1 MTDSSGLH
9 FVSPYAFEAIQKV
22 DVMRLAALS
31 EPELR
36 LLLPCL
42 VRMALCA
49 PADQSN
55 AWAQDKKQI
64 LRMLSGVEAVN
75 SIVALLSVDF
85 HALEQDARKEQQLRH
100 KAGGSNSESILVSQ
114 LQHGLA
120 LEFEHSDPLRRL
132 RLVLSELLA
141 IMNKVADPN
150 REFFLKSS
158 ELFESPVYLEEVADV
173 LCILQAEL
181 PSLLPVVDVAEALL
195 HVRNGEWFLCLLVA
209 NVPDS
214 FNEVCRGLI
223 KSGERQDEES
233 VGGRHRTEALR
244 QLCQMNPSQAFNIR
258 AMVVEEC
265 HLPGLGVALTLDY
278 KQSSA
283 DKAVSPLVSYVSG
296 LLLGTNSKVR
306 TWFGMF
312 IRNGQQ
318 RKSQSSSVLWQMRRQ
333 LLLELVAILPCSH
346 STHVPNDTRLSPE
359 IEDSTAY
366 SSLREEHVVKAS
378 SLLRLYCALMGI
390 AGLRPTDEEAEQL
403 LQLMTSRPP
412 ATPAGVRFVSLS
424 FCKLLA
430 FPTLVSTPEQEQL
443 MVMWL
448 SWMIKEEAYFES
460 AAGVSASFGEML
472 LLVAM
477 YFHTNQLSAIIELV
491 CSTLGMKIAIKPS
504 SLNKM
509 KTIFTHEIFTEQ
521 VVTAHAVRVAV
532 TNNLSANITGFLPIH
547 CIHQLLKSRA
557 FTKHKVSIKDWIF
570 RQLCE
575 TTTPLHTQ
583 LLPLIDVYITSILT
597 PASKAHPEATNQP
610 IMEQEI
616 LDVFEGRTWGV
627 AGKGHFQYSITTQ
640 LLILYYIL
648 SYEEALLANSKALV
662 LMQKKPKSYSA
673 TLMDQIPIKY
683 LICQAQGLH
692 QELGGLHSALLR
704 LLATNY
710 PHLCMVEDWLCEEE
724 VTGTVPLMRKM
735 LLNSPACKYSHA
747 QLHNAFQNIRQ
758 SGHILLQI
766 LEYLTLLSAGDLIP
780 YAEALTTSMGLLLED
795 NTSRRVL
802 QTVNKLWMVLNTVM
816 PRRLWVMTV
825 NALQPSV
832 KHLRKHCYTQNDL
845 LVDPLIVLRC
855 DPRVLRCPPLMDI
868 MLHILNGY
876 LKASKAYLN
885 AHLKE
890 TAEFERQNQTISN
903 LGLAGQPDTPEVTR
917 EELKNALLAAQDSA
931 AVQILL
937 EVCLPSSQEEQ
948 QLSRAGSCL
957 LRNVQSASIL
967 PEREKGKAGSLWA
980 PCWSQQA
987 EGGPAG
993 TEEGTEG
1000 GLLSDIREV
1009 QCLIC
1014 SLLHQMFIAD
1024 PNIAKLVH
1032 FQGYPQALLPLTV
1045 AGIPSMHICL
1055 DFIPELLAQPQLE
1068 KQIFAIQLLSHLCTQ
1083 YALPK
1088 SLTVA
1093 RLAISVMGTLLTIL
1107 TRAKRFAFFMPTL
1120 PCLVSICW
1128 AFPPLYD
1135 DVASL
1140 LVQLGQVCAADVAA
1154 KARDIDPF
1162 IARLHYLREKTQN
1175 SLGSHVGLFKV
1186 AVPKRSAEGLCG
1198 ADPDVQLC
1206 YCIEATFMDIIST
1219 STQGL

>member
-1 MTDSSGLH
+1 MADSAGLQ
-9 FVSPYAFEAIQKV
+9 FVSSYAFEAMQKV
-22 DVMRLAALS
+22 DVVRLAALS
-31 EPELR
+31 DPELR

-49 PADQSN
+49 PADQSQS
-55 AWAQDKKQI
+55 WAQDKKLI
-64 LRMLSGVEAVN
+64 LRLLSGVEAVN

-100 KAGGSNSESILVSQ
+100 KAGGSNGESILVSQ
-114 LQHGLA
+114 LQHGLT

-132 RLVLSELLA
+132 RLTLSELLA
-141 IMNKVADPN
+141 IMNKVVDSN
-150 REFFLKSS
+150 GEFFLKSS

-181 PSLLPVVDVAEALL
+181 PSLLPIVDVAEALL
-195 HVRNGEWFLCLLVA
+195 HVRNGDWFLCLLVA

-223 KSGERQDEES
+223 KNGERQDEES
-233 VGGRHRTEALR
+233 MGGRRRTEALR
-244 QLCQMNPSQAFNIR
+244 QLCQMNPSQALNIR

-278 KQSSA
+278 KPDTA
-283 DKAVSPLVSYVSG
+283 DEAVSPLVSYVSG

-306 TWFGMF
+306 TWFSMF

-318 RKSQSSSVLWQMRRQ
+318 RKRESSSVLWQMRRQ
-333 LLLELVAILPCSH
+333 LLLELVAILPRSR
-346 STHVPNDTRLSPE
+346 STHVPNDGDMEEGGGSG
-359 IEDSTAY
+359 Y
-366 SSLREEHVVKAS
+366 SGLREEHVVKAS
-378 SLLRLYCALMGI
+378 ALLRLYCALMGI

-448 SWMIKEEAYFES
+448 SWMIKEEEYFES

-477 YFHTNQLSAIIELV
+477 YFHSNQLSSIIELV

-504 SLNKM
+504 SLSKM
-509 KTIFTHEIFTEQ
+509 KTIFTQEIFTEQ

-547 CIHQLLKSRA
+547 CIYQLLRSRA
-557 FTKHKVSIKDWIF
+557 FTKHKVSIKDWIY

-575 TTTPLHTQ
+575 TTTPIHTQ
-583 LLPLIDVYITSILT
+583 LIPLIDAYINSILT
-597 PASKAHPEATNQP
+597 PASKANPEATNQP
-610 IMEQEI
+610 ITEQEI
-616 LDVFEGRTWGV
+616 LNVFQSSAGGEGSRG
-627 AGKGHFQYSITTQ
+627 GRQRYSITTQ

-648 SYEEALLANSKALV
+648 SYEENLLASTKQLA
-662 LMQKKPKSYSA
+662 LMQRKPKSYSA
-673 TLMDQIPIKY
+673 ALMDQIPIKY
-683 LICQAQGLH
+683 LVTQAQGLQ

-710 PHLCMVEDWLCEEE
+710 PHLCLVEDWVCEEE
-724 VTGTVPLMRKM
+724 VTGTLPLLRRMMLPSNTCRYTQSQLHQAFQKLPSSSPRLMR
-735 LLNSPACKYSHA
+735 
-747 QLHNAFQNIRQ
+747 
-758 SGHILLQI
+758 I
-766 LEYLTLLSAGDLIP
+766 LEHLTLLSPGDLIP
-780 YAEALTTSMGLLLED
+780 YAEALTASMALLLEPAVP
-795 NTSRRVL
+795 RRIL
-802 QTVNKLWMVLNTVM
+802 QTLNKLWMGLNTVM

-825 NALQPSV
+825 NALQPSA
-832 KHLRKHCYTQNDL
+832 KLLRQQRYTQNDL
-845 LVDPLIVLRC
+845 MVDPLIVLRC
-855 DPRVLRCPPLMDI
+855 DQRVYRCPPLMDI
-868 MLHILNGY
+868 VLHMLNGY
-876 LKASKAYLN
+876 LLASKAYLQC
-885 AHLKE
+885 HLKE
-890 TAEFERQNQTISN
+890 TADFDRQSQTVSN
-903 LGLAGQPDTPEVTR
+903 LGVPGQPDTPEVTR

-937 EVCLPSSQEEQ
+937 EVCLPTTEEQ
-948 QLSRAGSCL
+948 QLGANTESL
-957 LRNVQSASIL
+957 LRSIRGPL
-967 PEREKGKAGSLWA
+967 PGKTKQGNLGLRARGNMED
-980 PCWSQQA
+980 A
-987 EGGPAG
+987 EP
-993 TEEGTEG
+993 EG
-1000 GLLSDIREV
+1000 GLLSDLREV

-1014 SLLHQMFIAD
+1014 CLLHQMFIAD

-1045 AGIPSMHICL
+1045 AGIPSIHICL

-1068 KQIFAIQLLSHLCTQ
+1068 KQIFGIQLLSYLCTQ

-1088 SLTVA
+1088 SLSVA
-1093 RLAISVMGTLLTIL
+1093 RLAISVMGTLLTVL
-1107 TRAKRFAFFMPTL
+1107 TRAKRFSFFMPIL
-1120 PCLVSICW
+1120 PCLVSFCQ

-1135 DVASL
+1135 DVAAL
-1140 LVQLGQVCAADVAA
+1140 LVQVGQVCASDVAT
-1154 KARDIDPF
+1154 KARDIDPL
-1162 IARLHYLREKTQN
+1162 IARLQYLKEKPQGALAPGGGSSKLTLPQRTAEE
-1175 SLGSHVGLFKV
+1175 LG
-1186 AVPKRSAEGLCG
+1186 G

-1206 YCIEATFMDIIST
+1206 YCIEATFMDIIS
-1219 STQGL
+1219 STLHGL

>member
-1 MTDSSGLH
+1 MKDSAGLH
-9 FVSPYAFEAIQKV
+9 FVSSYAFEAIQKV

-31 EPELR
+31 DPELR

-55 AWAQDKKQI
+55 TWAQDKKQI
-64 LRMLSGVEAVN
+64 LRLLSGVEAVN

-100 KAGGSNSESILVSQ
+100 KAGGSNNESILASQ

-120 LEFEHSDPLRRL
+120 LEFEHSEPLRRL
-132 RLVLSELLA
+132 RLVLSELLG
-141 IMNKVADPN
+141 IMNKVADLN
-150 REFFLKSS
+150 KEFFLKSC

-181 PSLLPVVDVAEALL
+181 PTLLPVVDVAEALL
-195 HVRNGEWFLCLLVA
+195 HVRNGVWFLCLLVA

-214 FNEVCRGLI
+214 FNEVCRNLI
-223 KSGERQDEES
+223 KSGERQDEDNM
-233 VGGRHRTEALR
+233 GGRHRTEALR

-278 KQSSA
+278 KPGSA
-283 DKAVSPLVSYVSG
+283 DTAVSPLVSYVSG

-318 RKSQSSSVLWQMRRQ
+318 RKSHSSSVLWQMRRQ
-333 LLLELVAILPCSH
+333 LLLELVAILPRSH
-346 STHVPNDTRLSPE
+346 KCQLGQMPDDTRLSPE
-359 IEDSTAY
+359 FEGNSTY
-366 SSLREEHVVKAS
+366 SSLKEEHVVKAS

-390 AGLRPTDEEAEQL
+390 AGLRPSDEEAEQL

-443 MVMWL
+443 M
-448 SWMIKEEAYFES
+448 
-460 AAGVSASFGEML
+460 
-472 LLVAM
+472 
-477 YFHTNQLSAIIELV
+477 
-491 CSTLGMKIAIKPS
+491 IAIKPS

-575 TTTPLHTQ
+575 TSMPLHTQ

-610 IMEQEI
+610 ITEEEI
-616 LDVFEGRTWGV
+616 LNVF
-627 AGKGHFQYSITTQ
+627 KGHTQVELPGKKKRHYQYSITTQ

-648 SYEEALLANSKALV
+648 SFEEALLANSK
-662 LMQKKPKSYSA
+662 
-673 TLMDQIPIKY
+673 TL
-683 LICQAQGLH
+683 
-692 QELGGLHSALLR
+692 GLHSALLR

-710 PHLCMVEDWLCEEE
+710 PHLCMVEDWISEEE

-735 LLNSPACKYSHA
+735 LLTSPTCKYSPS
-747 QLHNAFQNIRQ
+747 QLYKAFQNIRL
-758 SGHILLQI
+758 SGHMLLQI

-795 NTSRRVL
+795 KISRRVL

-855 DPRVLRCPPLMDI
+855 DHRVLRCPPLMDI

-903 LGLAGQPDTPEVTR
+903 LGITGQPDTPEVTR

-937 EVCLPSSQEEQ
+937 EVCISSQEK
-948 QLSRAGSCL
+948 QLGREGSCL
-957 LRNVQSASIL
+957 LRTVQYISSHLKKEKVQRGALWL
-967 PEREKGKAGSLWA
+967 PCR
-980 PCWSQQA
+980 SQQA
-987 EGGPAG
+987 DGQAVEAK
-993 TEEGTEG
+993 EGTKW
-1000 GLLSDIREV
+1000 GLFSEIREV

-1014 SLLHQMFIAD
+1014 SVLHQMFIAD

-1032 FQGYPQALLPLTV
+1032 FQGYPQDLLPLTV

-1068 KQIFAIQLLSHLCTQ
+1068 KQIFAIQLLSYLCTQ

-1088 SLTVA
+1088 ALTVA

-1107 TRAKRFAFFMPTL
+1107 THGKRFAFFMPTL

-1162 IARLHYLREKTQN
+1162 IASLQYLRESSHNLQE
-1175 SLGSHVGLFKV
+1175 GPHVGAFKV
-1186 AVPKRSAEGLCG
+1186 AVPKRSAQELCG

-1206 YCIEATFMDIIST
+1206 YCIEATIMDIIST
-1219 STQGL
+1219 GTQRL